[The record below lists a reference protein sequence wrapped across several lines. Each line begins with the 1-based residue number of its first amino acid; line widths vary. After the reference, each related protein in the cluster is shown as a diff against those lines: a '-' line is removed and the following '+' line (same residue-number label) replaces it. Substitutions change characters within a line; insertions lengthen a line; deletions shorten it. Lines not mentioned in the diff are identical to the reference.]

1 MLALEY
7 FGLSYLL
14 VLALENMHGIK
25 DLKEKRGGIMNENQ
39 VDQLEI
45 MIKKEQALS
54 KLIVWLKA
62 KGLFEEAM
70 NDIGLID
77 ICYPVKKGL
86 EEDRAFLG
94 AIKTAV
100 NKIKETKSEEK

>member
-1 MLALEY
+1 M
-7 FGLSYLL
+7 
-14 VLALENMHGIK
+14 VLALEDMYGIR
-25 DLKEKRGGIMNENQ
+25 DLKEKRGEVMNENQ
-39 VDQLEI
+39 VDQLAI
-45 MIKKEQALS
+45 MIKKEQALA

-62 KGLFEEAM
+62 KGLFEQAM
-70 NDIGLID
+70 NDIGILD

-100 NKIKETKSEEK
+100 NHIKETKSE